1 MIDAEQHPN
10 YVETCVERCVE
21 RVALYDHPY
30 VEGLVAVVPVAVVRV
45 AVVPVAVVPVA
56 VVPNH
61 RCDG

>member
-30 VEGLVAVVPVAVVRV
+30 VEGLVAVVPVAVV
-45 AVVPVAVVPVA
+45 PVA

-61 RCDG
+61 RCEG